1 MSNKQNIFFSQKQRE
16 EEKDQKDYYLN
27 KSLKAN
33 NRYKSSKNKDK
44 ISKNS
49 NNGDKVSKEHEE
61 YLKKVISTKRRIVV
75 TRALILVVFIALW
88 QIAASLKWIDPF
100 LTSSPSRVIKSFISL
115 YEDGSLFKH
124 IGITCYETILG
135 FSLGT
140 ILGALMAIILWSFP
154 LASKILDPYLVVLNA
169 LPKVALAPIIIFW
182 IGNGMPAIIV
192 IALLISVVTTVISV
206 LTGFNEID
214 KEKIMLMNTFRAS
227 KVQILRYL
235 IFPYSIPIF
244 ISALKINVGLSWV
257 GVIMGEFLVAKDGLG
272 FLIVYGGQVA
282 QLDMVMMSIVILS
295 AIAFIMYEIVAF
307 AEKKLV
313 KDRN

>member
-1 MSNKQNIFFSQKQRE
+1 MKGMIRDSEI
-16 EEKDQKDYYLN
+16 LN
-27 KSLKAN
+27 ETN
-33 NRYKSSKNKDK
+33 
-44 ISKNS
+44 
-49 NNGDKVSKEHEE
+49 KVSKEHEI
-61 YLKKVISTKRRIVV
+61 YLKKVKRMKRTITA
-75 TRALILVVFIALW
+75 TRVIILVAFIALW

-100 LTSSPSRVIKSFISL
+100 LTSSPTRVIESFVSL

-140 ILGALMAIILWSFP
+140 ILGVFIAVILWWSPFI
-154 LASKILDPYLVVLNA
+154 SKILDPYLVVLNA

-192 IALLISVVTTVISV
+192 IALLISVITTIISV

-227 KVQILRYL
+227 KIQILRYL

-257 GVIMGEFLVAKDGLG
+257 GVIMGEFLVAKNGLG

-295 AIAFIMYEIVAF
+295 VIAFIMYEVVALI
-307 AEKKLV
+307 ENKLV
-313 KDRN
+313 KDKS

>member
-1 MSNKQNIFFSQKQRE
+1 MSKKPEIHFLKKLKE
-16 EEKDQKDYYLN
+16 ENTKK
-27 KSLKAN
+27 KSDNLTEDVKVDKK
-33 NRYKSSKNKDK
+33 YKKVKSE
-44 ISKNS
+44 
-49 NNGDKVSKEHEE
+49 DKVSNEHEI
-61 YLKKVISTKRRIVV
+61 YLKKVKSTKRRIVI
-75 TRALILVVFIALW
+75 TRILILVIFIALW
-88 QIAASLKWIDPF
+88 QTAASLKWIDPF
-100 LTSSPSRVIKSFISL
+100 LTSSPTRVIKSFVSL

-140 ILGALMAIILWSFP
+140 ILGAVIAVILWSCPFV
-154 LASKILDPYLVVLNA
+154 SKILDPYIVVLNA

-192 IALLISVVTTVISV
+192 IALLISVVTTVISI

-227 KVQILRYL
+227 KTQILRYL

-295 AIAFIMYEIVAF
+295 IIAFIMYEMVAF
-307 AEKKLV
+307 TEKKLV
-313 KDRN
+313 KDKN

>member
-1 MSNKQNIFFSQKQRE
+1 MSKKHDIHLFKRT
-16 EEKDQKDYYLN
+16 
-27 KSLKAN
+27 
-33 NRYKSSKNKDK
+33 
-44 ISKNS
+44 
-49 NNGDKVSKEHEE
+49 DKVMNKLEMINETSIVTKEHEI
-61 YLKKVISTKRRIVV
+61 YLKKVKLTKRKIVIDRV
-75 TRALILVVFIALW
+75 LILVTFISLW

-140 ILGALMAIILWSFP
+140 ILGALMAIILWAFP
-154 LASKILDPYLVVLNA
+154 FVSKILDPYLVVLNA

-192 IALLISVVTTVISV
+192 IALLISVVTTIISV

-227 KVQILRYL
+227 KIQILRYL
-235 IFPYSIPIF
+235 IVPYSIPIL

-257 GVIMGEFLVAKDGLG
+257 GVIMGEFLVAKNGLG

-295 AIAFIMYEIVAF
+295 IIAFFMYEIVAF
-307 AEKKLV
+307 AEKRLIKE
-313 KDRN
+313 KS

>member
-1 MSNKQNIFFSQKQRE
+1 MSKKPEMHFLKKQKEENANK
-16 EEKDQKDYYLN
+16 
-27 KSLKAN
+27 KSDNLTEDVKVDKK
-33 NRYKSSKNKDK
+33 YKKVKSE
-44 ISKNS
+44 
-49 NNGDKVSKEHEE
+49 DKVSKEHEI
-61 YLKKVISTKRRIVV
+61 YLKKVKSTKRKIVIIRI
-75 TRALILVVFIALW
+75 LILVIFIALW

-100 LTSSPSRVIKSFISL
+100 LTSSPTRVIKSFVSL

-140 ILGALMAIILWSFP
+140 ILGAVIAVILWSCPFV
-154 LASKILDPYLVVLNA
+154 SKILDPYIVVLNA

-192 IALLISVVTTVISV
+192 IALLISVVTTVISI

-227 KVQILRYL
+227 KTQILRYL

-257 GVIMGEFLVAKDGLG
+257 GVIMGEFLVAKNGLG

-295 AIAFIMYEIVAF
+295 IIAFIMYEMVAF
-307 AEKKLV
+307 TEKKLV
-313 KDRN
+313 KDKN